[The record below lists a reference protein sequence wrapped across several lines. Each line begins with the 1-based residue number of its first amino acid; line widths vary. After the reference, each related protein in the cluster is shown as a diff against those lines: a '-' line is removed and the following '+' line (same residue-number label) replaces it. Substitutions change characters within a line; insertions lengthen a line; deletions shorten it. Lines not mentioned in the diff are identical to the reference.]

1 MYKKN
6 KKNEVIDWSPWIIFG
21 IVVAVI
27 IVIAVINLP
36 LLAKGYTHMVHN
48 KANPSQMNLSR
59 SEFLKILISLISP
72 ILSFIV
78 LKNTVTIQRVSLE
91 RKNIDDVNRDFYGL
105 VDIFSKQQNK
115 IKDIVPKFYEKVIV
129 KDGFTDRFN
138 EGYSL
143 SASNPTESVYNYYF
157 FSRSAHSWGPK
168 PITQDIHKKEKGYR
182 VEYIINDQ
190 FDSVYYE
197 VSSYFKVLHRIIKN
211 LNKKLEEKI
220 IDEELY
226 LNYIGILRAQIDSEE
241 LVMIL
246 VNSIYTYRGLGL
258 GIELVGTDFFG
269 DKRDF
274 ELEQHF
280 KFPAPQIKS
289 EDVGIFAYDKSGKMI
304 NKRINLRDKL
314 KNSIS
319 SSESQSSNKKSNFK
333 KFYKENNEAWLE
345 VLYY

>member
-115 IKDIVPKFYEKVIV
+115 IKNLVSEFHRNVIV
-129 KDGFTDRFN
+129 REGLTNRFN
-138 EGYSL
+138 RGYLL
-143 SASNPTESVYNYYF
+143 SDFDPEESSYSYLYF
-157 FSRSAHSWGPK
+157 FKGKHDIQNW
-168 PITQDIHKKEKGYR
+168 ITKSITEDIRNKDKDYR
-182 VEYIINDQ
+182 VDYIINEQ

-211 LNKKLEEKI
+211 LNKKFEEKI

-246 VNSIYTYRGLGL
+246 VNSLYTYRGLGL
-258 GIELVGTDFFG
+258 AIELVGTDFFG

-289 EDVGIFAYDKSGKMI
+289 EDVGIFAYDKSGKMKD
-304 NKRINLRDKL
+304 KRIELRKTL
-314 KNSIS
+314 KNNTSTSDLQLS
-319 SSESQSSNKKSNFK
+319 SSKSNFI
-333 KFYKENNEAWLE
+333 KFSKENEKDD
-345 VLYY
+345 

>member
-21 IVVAVI
+21 VVVAFVI
-27 IVIAVINLP
+27 IIAVINLP
-36 LLAKGYTHMVHN
+36 LIAKWYTHMVHN

-78 LKNTVTIQRVSLE
+78 LKNTVTVQRVSLE

-115 IKDIVPKFYEKVIV
+115 IKSLVSEFHRNVIV
-129 KDGFTDRFN
+129 REGLTNRFN
-138 EGYSL
+138 RGYLL
-143 SASNPTESVYNYYF
+143 SDFDPEESSYSYLYF
-157 FSRSAHSWGPK
+157 FKGKHDIQNW
-168 PITQDIHKKEKGYR
+168 ITKSITEDIRNKDKDYR
-182 VEYIINDQ
+182 VDYIINEQ

-211 LNKKLEEKI
+211 LNKKFEEKI

-246 VNSIYTYRGLGL
+246 VNSLYTYRGLGL

-289 EDVGIFAYDKSGKMI
+289 EDVGIFAYDKSGKMKD
-304 NKRINLRDKL
+304 KRIELRKAL
-314 KNSIS
+314 KNNTSTSDLQLS
-319 SSESQSSNKKSNFK
+319 SSKSNFI
-333 KFYKENNEAWLE
+333 KFSKENEKDD
-345 VLYY
+345 